1 MKRLLGLLVVLV
13 VSTASLGSSLAG
25 PGFARFTDGSGSNA
39 SSFAAAT
46 LQPPASVSASSGT
59 SIVVNWSTAPSLNGA
74 GYHILR
80 SATSGGPY
88 TQVGQVTPA
97 TAASYTDTP
106 ATPGLYYYV
115 VRSYFQSWES
125 ANSTQTS
132 ATAST
137 PQPLRLATGSY
148 TGNGADN
155 RTISGI
161 GFQPDVVIVKCSCS
175 QATIVRTSTIAG
187 DAAKILTN
195 ASALTANLIQS
206 LTSTGF
212 TIGSDNRVNRNGN
225 TYYWTALK
233 TGSALSIGTYVGNGA
248 DNRSIAG
255 LGFRPVWVLTMGDG
269 ENSWFRPDGLAG
281 DASYA
286 ITANNSAANRIQAL
300 ETDGFQVGANNDVN
314 RNGTTF
320 HYIAFNTTAAVVRV
334 GSYTGNAAD
343 NRNVTGL
350 GLSPDFAWV
359 KRGAGS
365 PAVFRPA
372 SLAGDAS
379 MEFNAAAANNQI
391 QSLIAGGF
399 QVGTVD
405 LVNAN
410 AETYYYLAIEDP
422 GP

>member
-1 MKRLLGLLVVLV
+1 
-13 VSTASLGSSLAG
+13 
-25 PGFARFTDGSGSNA
+25 
-39 SSFAAAT
+39 
-46 LQPPASVSASSGT
+46 
-59 SIVVNWSTAPSLNGA
+59 
-74 GYHILR
+74 
-80 SATSGGPY
+80 
-88 TQVGQVTPA
+88 
-97 TAASYTDTP
+97 
-106 ATPGLYYYV
+106 
-115 VRSYFQSWES
+115 
-125 ANSTQTS
+125 
-132 ATAST
+132 
-137 PQPLRLATGSY
+137 
-148 TGNGADN
+148 
-155 RTISGI
+155 
-161 GFQPDVVIVKCSCS
+161 
-175 QATIVRTSTIAG
+175 
-187 DAAKILTN
+187 
-195 ASALTANLIQS
+195 
-206 LTSTGF
+206 
-212 TIGSDNRVNRNGN
+212 
-225 TYYWTALK
+225 
-233 TGSALSIGTYVGNGA
+233 YVGNGA

-255 LGFRPVWVLTMGDG
+255 LGFRPEWVLTMGDG